1 MLQPKGR
8 LIRINVTI
16 DEDLLDRLDKAIDN
30 LGLKRSQ
37 AITQLVKDYLD
48 GSD

>member
-16 DEDLLDRLDKAIDN
+16 DEDLLDRLDKAIGN

>member
-1 MLQPKGR
+1 MLLPKGR

-16 DEDLLDRLDKAIDN
+16 DEDLLGRFDKTIDS

-37 AITQLVKDYLD
+37 AITQLVKEYLNGRD
-48 GSD
+48 